1 VTDSAAIPQLKQA
14 WPEPGA
20 RRPIVIVAGGGI
32 VRDAHIPAYK
42 KGGYRVLGVYDIDR
56 EAAEARARE
65 AGGAKVFDSM
75 TAATAE
81 PDVIY
86 DVASRPED
94 HLALLDQLPDG
105 AAVLL
110 QKPMGR
116 HIEEARAIVEL
127 CRRKKLKAA
136 VNFQLRFSPQML
148 AIRDFIDQGHLGE
161 LVDIEFHLNLKT
173 PWEMFPFLQKL
184 ERVEILVHTVHHLDM
199 VRAIA
204 GDPKGVYARTV
215 AHPTHPKL
223 RQTKTSAILDYGDT
237 LRCCLSI
244 NHCHPFG
251 ETHEAATVRIEGTE
265 GCAVTR
271 LGLLLNYPEG
281 KPDKLEVVSRATG
294 GWVEIPLAGRWFPDA
309 FIGTMANVQRFA
321 NGEDTALVSSVEDAF
336 HTMALVEA
344 CYTSSARGGEP
355 LPTF

>member
-1 VTDSAAIPQLKQA
+1 MSESGAIPQLKQA

-20 RRPIVIVAGGGI
+20 RRPIVIIAGGGI
-32 VRDAHIPAYK
+32 VRDAHIPAYN
-42 KGGYRVLGVYDIDR
+42 KGGYRVLGVYDVVR
-56 EAAEARARE
+56 SNAEARARE
-65 AGGAKVFDSM
+65 AGGARVFDSIES
-75 TAATAE
+75 ATAD
-81 PDVIY
+81 PDVIF

-94 HLALLDQLPDG
+94 HLSILEQLPDG

-116 HIEEARAIVEL
+116 DIEEARGIVAL
-127 CRRKKLKAA
+127 CRRKQLKAA

-148 AIRDFIDQGHLGE
+148 AIRDFIGQGHLGD
-161 LVDIEFHLNLKT
+161 LVDIEFHLNLQT
-173 PWEMFPFLQKL
+173 PWDLFPFLRTM

-204 GDPKGVYARTV
+204 GDPRGVYARTV
-215 AHPTHPKL
+215 SHPRFPKL

-237 LRCCLSI
+237 LRCCLSV

-251 ETHEAATVRIEGTE
+251 EKHESATVRIEGTH
-265 GCAVTR
+265 GCAITR

-281 KPDKLEVVSRATG
+281 KPDKLEVISRATD
-294 GWVEIPLAGRWFPDA
+294 GWVEIPLVGRWFPDA
-309 FIGTMANVQRFA
+309 FIGTMANVQRYA
-321 NGEDTALVSSVEDAF
+321 NGEDAALVSSVEDAF

-344 CYTSSARGGEP
+344 CYTSSAQGGVP